1 MNGLIIF
8 FIYLVLINSGSFIIM
23 GVDKRRAKKRG
34 RRISEK
40 TLWLFIV
47 IGGSIGGYFGMKR
60 FRHKTKHSQF
70 VYGIPA
76 VMIVHI
82 LLISGSIYLNK

>member
-8 FIYLVLINSGSFIIM
+8 FIYLVLINSGSFILM
-23 GVDKRRAKKRG
+23 GVDKRRAKKSA

-47 IGGSIGGYFGMKR
+47 IGGSIGGYLGMKR

-70 VYGIPA
+70 IYGIPA

-82 LLISGSIYLNK
+82 LLISGFIYLNK

>member
-23 GVDKRRAKKRG
+23 GVDKRRAKKSA

-47 IGGSIGGYFGMKR
+47 IGGSIGGYLGMKR

-70 VYGIPA
+70 IYGIPA
-76 VMIVHI
+76 VIIVHI

>member
-1 MNGLIIF
+1 MNGLILFI
-8 FIYLVLINSGSFIIM
+8 IYLVLINSGSFILM
-23 GVDKRRAKKRG
+23 GVDKRRAKKRA

-40 TLWLFIV
+40 TLWFFIV

-70 VYGIPA
+70 IYGIPA
-76 VMIVHI
+76 VIIVHI
-82 LLISGSIYLNK
+82 LLISASVYLNK

>member
-1 MNGLIIF
+1 
-8 FIYLVLINSGSFIIM
+8 M

-47 IGGSIGGYFGMKR
+47 IGGSIGGYFGMKC

-70 VYGIPA
+70 AYGIPA

-82 LLISGSIYLNK
+82 FLISGYIYLNK

>member
-1 MNGLIIF
+1 
-8 FIYLVLINSGSFIIM
+8 M
-23 GVDKRRAKKRG
+23 GVDKRKAKKSA

-76 VMIVHI
+76 VMVVHI
-82 LLISGSIYLNK
+82 FLIGGSIYLNK

>member
-1 MNGLIIF
+1 M
-8 FIYLVLINSGSFIIM
+8 VLINSGSFILM
-23 GVDKRRAKKRG
+23 GVDKRRAKKRA

-40 TLWLFIV
+40 TLWFFIV

-70 VYGIPA
+70 IYGIPA
-76 VMIVHI
+76 VIIVHI
-82 LLISGSIYLNK
+82 LLISASVYLNK

>member
-1 MNGLIIF
+1 MIF
-8 FIYLVLINSGSFIIM
+8 FIYLVLINSGSFILM
-23 GVDKRRAKKRG
+23 GVDKRRAKKSA

-47 IGGSIGGYFGMKR
+47 IGGSIGGYLGMKR

-70 VYGIPA
+70 IYGIPA

-82 LLISGSIYLNK
+82 LLISGFIYLNK

>member
-1 MNGLIIF
+1 MIF

-23 GVDKRRAKKRG
+23 GVDKRRAKKSA

-47 IGGSIGGYFGMKR
+47 IGGSIGGYLGMKR

-70 VYGIPA
+70 IYGIPA
-76 VMIVHI
+76 VIIVHI

>member
-1 MNGLIIF
+1 VNGLIIF
-8 FIYLVLINSGSFIIM
+8 FIYLVLINSGSFILM
-23 GVDKRRAKKRG
+23 GVDKRRAKKRA

-47 IGGSIGGYFGMKR
+47 IGGSIGGYLGMKR

-70 VYGIPA
+70 IYGIPA

>member
-1 MNGLIIF
+1 MIF
-8 FIYLVLINSGSFIIM
+8 FIYLVLINSGSFILM
-23 GVDKRRAKKRG
+23 GVDKRRAKKRA

-47 IGGSIGGYFGMKR
+47 IGGSMGGYLGMKR

-70 VYGIPA
+70 IYGIPA
-76 VMIVHI
+76 VMIVQI

>member
-1 MNGLIIF
+1 M
-8 FIYLVLINSGSFIIM
+8 VLINSGSFILM
-23 GVDKRRAKKRG
+23 GVDKRRAKKSA

-47 IGGSIGGYFGMKR
+47 IGGSIGGYLGMKR

-70 VYGIPA
+70 IYGIPA

-82 LLISGSIYLNK
+82 LLISGFIYLNK

>member
-8 FIYLVLINSGSFIIM
+8 FIYLVLINSGSFILM
-23 GVDKRRAKKRG
+23 GVDKRRAKKRA

-47 IGGSIGGYFGMKR
+47 IGGSIGGYLGMKR

-70 VYGIPA
+70 IYGIPA

>member
-1 MNGLIIF
+1 
-8 FIYLVLINSGSFIIM
+8 M
-23 GVDKRRAKKRG
+23 GVDKRRAKKRS

-40 TLWLFIV
+40 TLWLFIA

-76 VMIVHI
+76 AIIVHFF
-82 LLISGSIYLNK
+82 LIGGCIYLNK